1 MSVYSEIEEEDA
13 ASMVRLRKAEAALEK
28 ILAACDCAEAAPGH
42 SESPAAVECLR
53 VVRLWCEGRTT
64 INEVHAARTVR

>member
-13 ASMVRLRKAEAALEK
+13 ASMVRLRK
-28 ILAACDCAEAAPGH
+28 AEAAPGH